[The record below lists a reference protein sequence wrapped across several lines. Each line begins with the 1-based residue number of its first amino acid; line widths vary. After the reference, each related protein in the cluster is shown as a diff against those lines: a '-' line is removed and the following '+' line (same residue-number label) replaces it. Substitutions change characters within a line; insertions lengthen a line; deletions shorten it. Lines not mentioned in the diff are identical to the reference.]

1 MPRRIISL
9 VFLLAL
15 VGTYAAPL
23 AEAFASTQVMD
34 CCRNGMCPL
43 HKKDAP
49 KRAQH
54 EKMVMCDK
62 DKHSDSSNS
71 TCQASPC
78 SMQEKN
84 VLGVSAYLLPKP
96 ARLVFASVT
105 TLNVTSK
112 AQLFISV
119 SQLPETPPPRS

>member
-1 MPRRIISL
+1 MTRRIISI

-23 AEAFASTQVMD
+23 AEAFASAQMMD

-49 KRAQH
+49 TRAQH
-54 EKMVMCDK
+54 EKMLMCDTE
-62 DKHSDSSNS
+62 KHSGNS
-71 TCQASPC
+71 APACQASPC

-96 ARLVFASVT
+96 AQLVFASVT

-112 AQLFISV
+112 AQLFASV